1 MAIGVVY
8 LAALASFLVIDA
20 IALKWVMYP
29 LFSVHIGDLLR
40 ENVQV
45 GVALAFYLIYVAGV
59 VYFAVLPA
67 LEKSSYGLAVL
78 NGAILGLLAYGTYEA
93 TNMATIKGW
102 SMSMVVVDTMWGAVL
117 TATVASVGY
126 MTARW
131 LL

>member
-8 LAALASFLVIDA
+8 LAALVSFLVIDA

-29 LFSVHIGDLLR
+29 LFTEHIGDLLR

-45 GVALAFYLIYVAGV
+45 GVALAFYFIYVSGV

-67 LEKSSYGLAVL
+67 HEKASFSLALL
-78 NGAILGLLAYGTYEA
+78 NGAILGFLTYGTYEA

-102 SMSMVVVDTMWGAVL
+102 SMSLVVVDTLWGAVL

-126 MTARW
+126 TTARW
-131 LL
+131 IL